1 MQAFSP
7 DFSLLTYPMIFS
19 ALKSPEPVAVSQK
32 KKYEE
37 QASDI
42 GQGDGSESAKKKKVL
57 LSHIFHGCFLLWSSH
72 FVAPLQKKEKVREV
86 EEEEV
91 HDISQISQDGE
102 KKVFLTDSFFRFTD
116 LAVLKKLANFQKKK
130 KKKKAMLDDTEME

>member
-1 MQAFSP
+1 MAPKAPRKKRYFSHT
-7 DFSLLTYPMIFS
+7 S
-19 ALKSPEPVAVSQK
+19 
-32 KKYEE
+32 
-37 QASDI
+37 
-42 GQGDGSESAKKKKVL
+42 
-57 LSHIFHGCFLLWSSH
+57 FHGCFLHWSSH

-116 LAVLKKLANFQKKK
+116 LDVLKNLANFQKKK